1 MISTY
6 WFSPFQ
12 TILRFIV
19 WGTSIELSF
28 LQLGV
33 YMTLNN
39 KINTIG
45 GSVVPSVSFIKIG
58 KIILALDFPSFQLH
72 LWMYLEVC
80 FFIIIYIRQYYWFSP
95 CLAQLTLGESEGISW
110 NFMELEET
118 DFFFFFFL
126 RNLLLSVL
134 GILWIAGKPPGY
146 WCLLWS
152 HVAANKTLGL
162 ISDLQYLWEA

>member
-1 MISTY
+1 M
-6 WFSPFQ
+6 
-12 TILRFIV
+12 

-72 LWMYLEVC
+72 L
-80 FFIIIYIRQYYWFSP
+80 
-95 CLAQLTLGESEGISW
+95 
-110 NFMELEET
+110 
-118 DFFFFFFL
+118 
-126 RNLLLSVL
+126 
-134 GILWIAGKPPGY
+134 
-146 WCLLWS
+146 
-152 HVAANKTLGL
+152 
-162 ISDLQYLWEA
+162 

>member
-45 GSVVPSVSFIKIG
+45 GSVVPSVSFTKIR

-80 FFIIIYIRQYYWFSP
+80 FFIIIYIRQLLLVQSLPSSANTWREWRNLMEFH
-95 CLAQLTLGESEGISW
+95 GIGGDW
-110 NFMELEET
+110 
-118 DFFFFFFL
+118 FFFFFL

-162 ISDLQYLWEA
+162 ISDL